1 MSLSTAEEH
10 AANRERMAR
19 ESDAIMCDMFGLDAT
34 AELDAAGS
42 LTDERRI
49 ELARELRNGSAP
61 GGDAFYRCFFAQRYE
76 SLFAAEEAER
86 DRLRRQRRDNYEEAW
101 YAAQAARRTD

>member
-1 MSLSTAEEH
+1 MALTTTEEYI
-10 AANRERMAR
+10 ANRERMVR
-19 ESDAIMCDMFGLDAT
+19 ESDALACQMFGLDPAM
-34 AELDAAGS
+34 ELDAEGS
-42 LTDERRI
+42 FTDERRV